1 MFRRGILPI
10 WFAAVL
16 MFLPAQ
22 ARAEALCELLADLA
36 ELEGQVLVYAHAPPE
51 GAARAAAAERMLDRI
66 ALLGDRVASRQ
77 VAAHLSPAA
86 AQVLRDHL
94 FSRHSMIWLVA
105 HHSPLVT
112 HEIIMRIR
120 GLRPWH
126 HIMVLK
132 LGAQC
137 DPDLP
142 PGMIANRPAL
152 QDGLTRGVLAVAG
165 RAETTDPAS
174 GVPRPL
180 AAEMAGERQGR
191 GARRASLQ
199 QELLHG
205 ALLLLAVALLVL
217 ALFAY
222 RWSLRRHRRR
232 AARYSCHLQTRM
244 EFAGTKHPAMILDIS
259 RLGCKLAT
267 SAAPPPGVRLEVEL
281 GPERVRGSVA
291 WSNSHYAGVVFDK
304 ALPRGQLTLLLVR
317 M

>member
-1 MFRRGILPI
+1 MCRRGMLPI
-10 WFAAVL
+10 WFAAAL
-16 MFLPAQ
+16 MFLPVQ
-22 ARAEALCELLADLA
+22 ARAEALCVLLDDLA
-36 ELEGQVLVYAHAPPE
+36 ELEAQVLVYAYAPPE
-51 GAARAAAAERMLDRI
+51 GAARVVAAERMLARI
-66 ALLGDRVASRQ
+66 AVLEDRAASRQ

-86 AQVLRDHL
+86 ARVLRDHL

-105 HHSPLVT
+105 QHSPLVT

-126 HIMVLK
+126 HIMALK

-152 QDGLTRGVLAVAG
+152 PGGLTRGVLAAAG
-165 RAETTDPAS
+165 RAEADPAS
-174 GVPRPL
+174 GARRPL
-180 AAEMAGERQGR
+180 VAEMAGERQGV

-199 QELLHG
+199 QEMLHG

-232 AARYSCHLQTRM
+232 AVRYSCHLQTHM
-244 EFAGTKHPAMILDIS
+244 ELADAAHPAVILDIS

-267 SAAPPPGVRLEVEL
+267 SAAPCPGTRLSLGL
-281 GPERVRGSVA
+281 GPQRVSGSVV

-304 ALPRGQLTLLLVR
+304 VLPRGQLTRLLSR
-317 M
+317 T